1 MVFTTAQEDFVTR
14 LTVNNIK
21 LDQVHVSKILG
32 VWVSQDLSWDKNTT
46 EMCKR
51 AYSRVSMLTKLKYVG
66 VPIEDLIEIFVLFIR
81 STLEYC
87 AVAFHSSLTVY
98 QVTDIERVQKTCLK
112 IILGESHVS
121 YTAALEMCNLQTL
134 HDRSLRLKEKRCLD
148 FAVKCLKH
156 PVNKGLFTLNRNL
169 DKDGN
174 KVRSREVFQVNFART
189 ETYRKSAIPFC
200 QRKLNDHLKVK

>member
-1 MVFTTAQEDFVTR
+1 MKAVTSIACLSLNINENTSDMKHQANLPADTFPTQDHLNFVSNWTTENLMKLNEDKCNYMIFSRAKEDFVTR
-14 LTVNNIK
+14 LTVNNTK

-87 AVAFHSSLTVY
+87 AVAFHSRL
-98 QVTDIERVQKTCLK
+98 
-112 IILGESHVS
+112 ILNV
-121 YTAALEMCNLQTL
+121 C
-134 HDRSLRLKEKRCLD
+134 
-148 FAVKCLKH
+148 
-156 PVNKGLFTLNRNL
+156 
-169 DKDGN
+169 
-174 KVRSREVFQVNFART
+174 
-189 ETYRKSAIPFC
+189 
-200 QRKLNDHLKVK
+200 RKLA